1 MPPCIEVQS
10 LSHWTA
16 REVPGPIFF
25 FFCFFSAVLGL
36 HCCVGFSVVVAS
48 SSYALLWCTGF
59 SCCEA
64 QTPVV
69 AVARLNCSKA
79 CGILPDQGWNPC
91 LLHWQADSLPL
102 SHQGSPLRSYFKTIV
117 CVFVAQS
124 CPTVCNPIDCS
135 LPGSSVHE
143 ILQARI
149 LEWVAISCSMRL
161 LEKHLSDSSLM
172 FIPILK
178 HLINGA
184 MGGNSHQMFSLWPK
198 GMPCLAMQNRGPRT
212 TPPPHTPHPGP
223 RRRERTKGLGGG
235 GAGTEE
241 EREGVAVG
249 GEGNG
254 GPRGDRHPGF
264 AAAAGATGA
273 RLLTGSGCLWPPL
286 GERGAAVGAR
296 VAGRRPAGCLAAGR
310 EALSPARRR
319 GARSEE
325 RAVALLPPP
334 PSPLPLL
341 PSPPPPQPLHF
352 SRARSPSPSCP
363 APSPRAPARPPLAP
377 PPARP
382 SLPVPLRAPPASRL
396 LPAVP
401 QPRPPGYPHLPSPKG
416 WFPSSPPPLPSIPG
430 PLLPS

>member
-1 MPPCIEVQS
+1 MKCKVLATGPPGKSQV
-10 LSHWTA
+10 L
-16 REVPGPIFF
+16 FF
-25 FFCFFSAVLGL
+25 FFYFFSAVLGL

-184 MGGNSHQMFSLWPK
+184 MGGNSHKMFSLWPK
-198 GMPCLAMQNRGPRT
+198 GMPCLAMQSKQNILELLLGFPFTGDTRNRHLGTVLGTHLIQSILQDGGYLIFGIRWEVQQLWLAFFSSLKPRQNSVC
-212 TPPPHTPHPGP
+212 
-223 RRRERTKGLGGG
+223 EI
-235 GAGTEE
+235 
-241 EREGVAVG
+241 
-249 GEGNG
+249 
-254 GPRGDRHPGF
+254 
-264 AAAAGATGA
+264 
-273 RLLTGSGCLWPPL
+273 
-286 GERGAAVGAR
+286 
-296 VAGRRPAGCLAAGR
+296 
-310 EALSPARRR
+310 
-319 GARSEE
+319 
-325 RAVALLPPP
+325 
-334 PSPLPLL
+334 
-341 PSPPPPQPLHF
+341 Q
-352 SRARSPSPSCP
+352 
-363 APSPRAPARPPLAP
+363 
-377 PPARP
+377 
-382 SLPVPLRAPPASRL
+382 
-396 LPAVP
+396 
-401 QPRPPGYPHLPSPKG
+401 
-416 WFPSSPPPLPSIPG
+416 SI
-430 PLLPS
+430 SNT